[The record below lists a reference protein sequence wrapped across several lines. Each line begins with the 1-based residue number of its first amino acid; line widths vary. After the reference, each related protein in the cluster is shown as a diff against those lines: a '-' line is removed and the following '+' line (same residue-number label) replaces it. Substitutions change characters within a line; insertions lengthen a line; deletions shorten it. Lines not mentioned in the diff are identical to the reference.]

1 MSNKHSNLPL
11 KIIRKEE
18 HSKFK
23 VSRRK
28 DIANIRAKINKIN
41 NRKIINK
48 SKSWFSKKMNRIDNS
63 VV

>member
-1 MSNKHSNLPL
+1 MKL
-11 KIIRKEE
+11 
-18 HSKFK
+18 K

-28 DIANIRAKINKIN
+28 EIAKIRAKINKIN

-48 SKSWFSKKMNRIDNS
+48 SKSWFSKKMNKIDNS